1 MIRNIVYIIISGFSI
16 VTVYF
21 MVKAFILDIKE
32 RKKLDLLDLLF
43 LLLTL
48 MIIFCNVN
56 LIYKVWVD

>member
-32 RKKLDLLDLLF
+32 QKKLDLLF

-48 MIIFCNVN
+48 VIIFCNVN
-56 LIYKVWVD
+56 LIYKVWAD

>member
-1 MIRNIVYIIISGFSI
+1 MIINIVYIIISGFSI

-32 RKKLDLLDLLF
+32 RKKLDLLF

-48 MIIFCNVN
+48 VIIFCNVN

>member
-21 MVKAFILDIKE
+21 MVKVFILDIKE
-32 RKKLDLLDLLF
+32 RKKLDLLF

-48 MIIFCNVN
+48 VIICCNVN
-56 LIYKVWVD
+56 LIYKLWAD

>member
-32 RKKLDLLDLLF
+32 RKKLDLLF

-48 MIIFCNVN
+48 VIIFCNVN
-56 LIYKVWVD
+56 LIYKVWADSGI

>member
-32 RKKLDLLDLLF
+32 RKKLDLLF

-48 MIIFCNVN
+48 VIIFCNVN

>member
-21 MVKAFILDIKE
+21 MVKAFIFDIKE
-32 RKKLDLLDLLF
+32 RKKLDLLF

-48 MIIFCNVN
+48 VIIFCNVN
-56 LIYKVWVD
+56 LIYKVWAD

>member
-16 VTVYF
+16 VIVYF

-32 RKKLDLLDLLF
+32 RKKLDLLF

-48 MIIFCNVN
+48 VIIFCNVN

>member
-32 RKKLDLLDLLF
+32 RKKLDLLF

-56 LIYKVWVD
+56 LIYKLWAD

>member
-21 MVKAFILDIKE
+21 MVKAFILDIKD
-32 RKKLDLLDLLF
+32 RKKLDLLF

-48 MIIFCNVN
+48 VIIFCNVN

>member
-32 RKKLDLLDLLF
+32 RKKLDLLF
-43 LLLTL
+43 LLLTFV
-48 MIIFCNVN
+48 IIFCNVN

>member
-21 MVKAFILDIKE
+21 MVKVFILDIKE
-32 RKKLDLLDLLF
+32 RKKLDLLF

-48 MIIFCNVN
+48 VIIFCNVN
-56 LIYKVWVD
+56 LIYKVWAD

>member
-32 RKKLDLLDLLF
+32 RKKLDLLF

-48 MIIFCNVN
+48 VIIFCNVN
-56 LIYKVWVD
+56 LIYKVWAD

>member
-56 LIYKVWVD
+56 LIYKLWAD

>member
-32 RKKLDLLDLLF
+32 RKKLDLLF
-43 LLLTL
+43 LLLAPV
-48 MIIFCNVN
+48 IIFCNVN
-56 LIYKVWVD
+56 LIYKVWAD

>member
-32 RKKLDLLDLLF
+32 RKKLHLLF
-43 LLLTL
+43 LLLTFV
-48 MIIFCNVN
+48 IIFCNVN

>member
-21 MVKAFILDIKE
+21 MVKVFILDIKE
-32 RKKLDLLDLLF
+32 RKKLDLLF

-56 LIYKVWVD
+56 LIYKLWAD

>member
-32 RKKLDLLDLLF
+32 RKKLDLLF

-48 MIIFCNVN
+48 VIIFCNVN
-56 LIYKVWVD
+56 LIYKV

>member
-21 MVKAFILDIKE
+21 MVKTFILDIKE
-32 RKKLDLLDLLF
+32 RKKLDLLF

-48 MIIFCNVN
+48 VIIFCNVN

>member
-21 MVKAFILDIKE
+21 MVKVFILDIKE
-32 RKKLDLLDLLF
+32 RKKLDLLF

-48 MIIFCNVN
+48 VIIFCNVN

>member
-32 RKKLDLLDLLF
+32 RKKLDLLF

-48 MIIFCNVN
+48 VIIFCNVN
-56 LIYKVWVD
+56 LIYKVWAN

>member
-21 MVKAFILDIKE
+21 MVKVFILDIKE
-32 RKKLDLLDLLF
+32 RKKLDLLF

-48 MIIFCNVN
+48 VIIFCNVN
-56 LIYKVWVD
+56 LIYKLWAD

>member
-21 MVKAFILDIKE
+21 MIKAFILDIKE
-32 RKKLDLLDLLF
+32 RKKLDLLF

-48 MIIFCNVN
+48 VIIFCNVN

>member
-32 RKKLDLLDLLF
+32 RKKLDLLF
-43 LLLTL
+43 LLLTFV
-48 MIIFCNVN
+48 IIFCNVN
-56 LIYKVWVD
+56 LIYKVWAD

>member
-32 RKKLDLLDLLF
+32 REKLDLLF

-48 MIIFCNVN
+48 VIIFCNVN
-56 LIYKVWVD
+56 LIHKVWVD

>member
-21 MVKAFILDIKE
+21 MVKVFILDIKE
-32 RKKLDLLDLLF
+32 RKKLDLLF

-48 MIIFCNVN
+48 VIIFCNVN
-56 LIYKVWVD
+56 LIYKVCAD

>member
-21 MVKAFILDIKE
+21 IVKAFILDIKE
-32 RKKLDLLDLLF
+32 RKKLDLLF

-48 MIIFCNVN
+48 VIIFCNVN
-56 LIYKVWVD
+56 LIYKVWAD

>member
-21 MVKAFILDIKE
+21 MVKAFIFDIKE
-32 RKKLDLLDLLF
+32 RKKLDLLF

-48 MIIFCNVN
+48 VIIFCNIN

>member
-32 RKKLDLLDLLF
+32 RKKLDLLF
-43 LLLTL
+43 LLLTIV
-48 MIIFCNVN
+48 IIFCNVN
-56 LIYKVWVD
+56 LIYKVWAD

>member
-16 VTVYF
+16 VTVYC

-32 RKKLDLLDLLF
+32 RKKLDLLF

-48 MIIFCNVN
+48 VIIFCNVN
-56 LIYKVWVD
+56 LIYKVWAD

>member
-16 VTVYF
+16 VTIYF

-32 RKKLDLLDLLF
+32 RKKLDLLF

-48 MIIFCNVN
+48 VIIFCNVN

>member
-21 MVKAFILDIKE
+21 MVKAFIFDIKE
-32 RKKLDLLDLLF
+32 RKKLDLLF

-48 MIIFCNVN
+48 VIIFCNVN

>member
-32 RKKLDLLDLLF
+32 RKKLDLLF
-43 LLLTL
+43 LLLAL
-48 MIIFCNVN
+48 VIIFCNVN
-56 LIYKVWVD
+56 LIYKVWAD

>member
-32 RKKLDLLDLLF
+32 RKKLDLLF

-48 MIIFCNVN
+48 VIIFCNVN
-56 LIYKVWVD
+56 LIHKVWVD

>member
-1 MIRNIVYIIISGFSI
+1 MIRNIVYIIISWFSI

-32 RKKLDLLDLLF
+32 RKKLDLLF

-48 MIIFCNVN
+48 VIIFCNVN